1 MPYASDS
8 KALPDRVIIKLG
20 RYHFPL
26 KPGGY
31 ESLRKGEPFWK
42 TLEDHGIESWVLRMP
57 ANYPTSELATHELS
71 GMGTPDV
78 TGGKFF
84 SFYTSELFYPTE
96 GMTGGHVYEWDVY
109 DGMAEQKLHGPDNP
123 LLSERTAVTVD
134 FKVYVEPAIS
144 TAKFEVADSSEFLLK
159 VGEWSDWVPLEFTL
173 APMQKLHGIC
183 RFYLKSVEPELEV
196 YVSPINFDPMAPDA
210 PISTPGSYATQLA
223 EESGRFYTQQMPE
236 DTKAFTEGV
245 LEMEEFLEL
254 SHYAGG
260 EVIEQYGHVLDDF
273 IASSAGF
280 LFYYFGNA
288 DQVSHVMWASMDPG
302 HPQYDPETYGRH
314 VDVIPSIYQELD
326 GVVGRT
332 LDAAGDRAL
341 VVVMSDH
348 GFSTWRRSFSI
359 NRWLIDNGYL
369 VRIDPS
375 IEEDDGLFR
384 NIDWPKSR
392 AYAYG
397 INGLYINL
405 RGRERNG
412 TVEPRDRRAVMD
424 EIAQKLLATI
434 DPATG
439 QPAISK
445 VYARED
451 IYHDGDAIE
460 IGPDLQMGYAK
471 GTRGSS
477 KGALGNIEKD
487 LIRDNLDDW
496 SGDHIMDPDTV
507 PGVLFASRKL
517 ARPAPSL
524 RSLAASILTELGIE
538 GGFPPGTASTQGA
551 EATGQQ

>member
-1 MPYASDS
+1 
-8 KALPDRVIIKLG
+8 
-20 RYHFPL
+20 
-26 KPGGY
+26 
-31 ESLRKGEPFWK
+31 
-42 TLEDHGIESWVLRMP
+42 
-57 ANYPTSELATHELS
+57 
-71 GMGTPDV
+71 
-78 TGGKFF
+78 
-84 SFYTSELFYPTE
+84 
-96 GMTGGHVYEWDVY
+96 
-109 DGMAEQKLHGPDNP
+109 
-123 LLSERTAVTVD
+123 
-134 FKVYVEPAIS
+134 
-144 TAKFEVADSSEFLLK
+144 
-159 VGEWSDWVPLEFTL
+159 
-173 APMQKLHGIC
+173 
-183 RFYLKSVEPELEV
+183 
-196 YVSPINFDPMAPDA
+196 
-210 PISTPGSYATQLA
+210 
-223 EESGRFYTQQMPE
+223 
-236 DTKAFTEGV
+236 
-245 LEMEEFLEL
+245 
-254 SHYAGG
+254 
-260 EVIEQYGHVLDDF
+260 VLDDF

-405 RGRERNG
+405 RGRERTG

-496 SGDHIMDPDTV
+496 SGDHIMDPDAV

>member
-1 MPYASDS
+1 
-8 KALPDRVIIKLG
+8 
-20 RYHFPL
+20 
-26 KPGGY
+26 
-31 ESLRKGEPFWK
+31 
-42 TLEDHGIESWVLRMP
+42 
-57 ANYPTSELATHELS
+57 
-71 GMGTPDV
+71 
-78 TGGKFF
+78 
-84 SFYTSELFYPTE
+84 
-96 GMTGGHVYEWDVY
+96 
-109 DGMAEQKLHGPDNP
+109 
-123 LLSERTAVTVD
+123 
-134 FKVYVEPAIS
+134 
-144 TAKFEVADSSEFLLK
+144 
-159 VGEWSDWVPLEFTL
+159 VPLEFTL

-460 IGPDLQMGYAK
+460 IGHAK

-496 SGDHIMDPDTV
+496 SGDHIMDPDAV